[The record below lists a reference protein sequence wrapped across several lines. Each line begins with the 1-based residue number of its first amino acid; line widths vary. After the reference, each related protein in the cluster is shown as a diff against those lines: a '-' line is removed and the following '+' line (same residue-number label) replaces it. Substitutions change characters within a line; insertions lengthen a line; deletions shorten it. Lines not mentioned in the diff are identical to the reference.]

1 MEIKFSEVCI
11 LNSLKKII
19 CMILLAVLCV
29 SLVACGGDGKEVA
42 SSGTPSSD
50 ESSYREPYDAGE
62 EEVVAYVD
70 TDGEFDYTEAA
81 WEGPDGYVIV
91 VPAGNTEAKKSAV
104 TLQEYFARQKVTLR
118 IVTDNTKETEKEIL
132 IGKTNR
138 SDSNKDLKENQLE
151 VSVKGKKLVFDGGHD
166 VTVDS
171 AVKKFTRLE
180 YQKGKAYAFALDTD
194 FSTTLSLS
202 GMEDYK
208 YVWGDEFEEA
218 EYDDINWTKWGFTH
232 SMTGTDEIQTSQ
244 DRICTDIGD
253 GRLKLF
259 AVNTYNIENPKVR
272 YIVPWATSTR
282 ETMNFVYGYAEI
294 RARVPFFKG
303 AWPSY
308 WGGSACTIRNGD
320 GTRFDQFHTE
330 IDVFEIFGSTNTVSP
345 NLHKWYE
352 KYDYAGTFGT
362 TANHTQW
369 EGSRG
374 YYKFKNDQQPSYE
387 YHTYGFEW
395 TPTEMSMWVDGEK
408 YNTFDISKS
417 WDENPDMQGF
427 HEPSYL
433 MFNNHVFAEDSS
445 FKPNTVTDNVDM
457 LPAEYFIDWYRVY
470 QKNDGKSKIYIDETP
485 TRQDRPVLEDK
496 SVRR

>member
-1 MEIKFSEVCI
+1 MKVLRKS
-11 LNSLKKII
+11 I
-19 CMILLAVLCV
+19 CLLLLAAICV
-29 SLVACGGDGKEVA
+29 SLVACGGKETA
-42 SSGTPSSD
+42 STKPDTSSGDT
-50 ESSYREPYDAGE
+50 SSYREPYDNSE
-62 EEVVAYVD
+62 DETVAYVD
-70 TDGEFDYTEAA
+70 TDGDFDFSEVE
-81 WEGPDGYVIV
+81 WEGPEGYVIV
-91 VPAGNTEAKKSAV
+91 VPAGNAEAKKSAV
-104 TLQEYFARQKVTLR
+104 TLQGYFARQKATLQ
-118 IVTDNTKETEKEIL
+118 IVTDKPAEVEKEIL
-132 IGKTNR
+132 IGKTSR
-138 SDSNKDLKENQLE
+138 ADSNKTLKENQLE
-151 VSVKGKKLVFDGGHD
+151 VKVAGSKLVFNGGHD

-171 AVKKFTRLE
+171 AVKKYTRME
-180 YQKGKAYAFALDTD
+180 YKKGKAYTYAIDTD
-194 FSTTLSLS
+194 FSTTLSME
-202 GMEDYK
+202 GYEDYR

-218 EYDDINWTKWGFTH
+218 EYDDINWTKWSFTH
-232 SMTGTDEIQTSQ
+232 SMTGTNEIKTTT

-259 AVNTYNIENPKVR
+259 AVNTYDIENTKLR

-308 WGGSACTIRNGD
+308 WGGSACTIRDG
-320 GTRFDQFHTE
+320 GTRFDQYHTE

-352 KYDYAGTFGT
+352 KYDYAGTYGT
-362 TANHTQW
+362 SANHTQW

-374 YYKFKNDQQPSYE
+374 YYKFTNDQDPTHE
-387 YHTYGFEW
+387 YHLYGFEW

-417 WDENPDMQGF
+417 WDKNPDMQGF
-427 HEPSYL
+427 HVPSYL
-433 MFNNHVFAEDSS
+433 MFNNHVFSEDST
-445 FKPNTVTDNVDM
+445 FKPNTITDQVDL

-485 TRQDRPVLEDK
+485 TREDRPVLVDK